1 MIRPLKLRIVL
12 IRKKREE
19 RESEKETEYEKEI
32 KKEREGLKKRE
43 GAGGVVG
50 GCAKEKKKNWVG
62 AGAASPNS
70 RKK

>member
-32 KKEREGLKKRE
+32 KKREKG
-43 GAGGVVG
+43 
-50 GCAKEKKKNWVG
+50 
-62 AGAASPNS
+62 
-70 RKK
+70 

>member
-32 KKEREGLKKRE
+32 KKREK
-43 GAGGVVG
+43 VG
-50 GCAKEKKKNWVG
+50 WCGWGMCKGKKNWVG